1 MGKYFSMGEMMRSQ
15 TADARGISNKC
26 NIEQAG
32 NIQRLIAEVL
42 DPLREAYGKP
52 VRVTS
57 GFRSPELNKAVGGSR
72 TSDHMTGCAADI
84 VGTPNTKGENEKLF
98 KLVQELGLS
107 YDQLIDEKNF
117 RWVHVSFRSKETN
130 RKQVLAM

>member
-1 MGKYFSMGEMMRSQ
+1 MMRSQ

-52 VRVTS
+52 IRVTS

-84 VGTPNTKGENEKLF
+84 VGTPNNKEENKKLF
-98 KLVQELGLS
+98 ELVQELGLS

-130 RKQVLAM
+130 RMQILHL

>member
-15 TADARGISNKC
+15 TADAMGISNKC

-52 VRVTS
+52 IRVTS

-84 VGTPNTKGENEKLF
+84 VGTPITKSENKKLF
-98 KLVQELGLS
+98 ELVQELGLS
-107 YDQLIDEKNF
+107 YDQLIDEKGF

-130 RKQVLAM
+130 RMMILHL

>member
-1 MGKYFSMGEMMRSQ
+1 MRSQ
-15 TADARGISNKC
+15 TADAMGISNKC

-52 VRVTS
+52 IRVTS

-84 VGTPNTKGENEKLF
+84 VGTPNNKKENKKLF
-98 KLVQELGLS
+98 ELVQELGLS
-107 YDQLIDEKNF
+107 YDQLIDEKGF

-130 RKQVLAM
+130 RMMILHL

>member
-1 MGKYFSMGEMMRSQ
+1 MRSQ

-52 VRVTS
+52 IRVTS

-130 RKQVLAM
+130 RKQILHL

>member
-1 MGKYFSMGEMMRSQ
+1 MRSQ

-26 NIEQAG
+26 NIEQAD

-52 VRVTS
+52 IRVTS

-84 VGTPNTKGENEKLF
+84 VGTPNNKEENKKLF
-98 KLVQELGLS
+98 ELVQELGLS

-130 RKQVLAM
+130 RMQILHL

>member
-1 MGKYFSMGEMMRSQ
+1 MRSQ

-52 VRVTS
+52 IRVTS

-84 VGTPNTKGENEKLF
+84 VGTPNNKEENKKLF
-98 KLVQELGLS
+98 ELVQELGLS

-130 RKQVLAM
+130 RMQILHL

>member
-1 MGKYFSMGEMMRSQ
+1 MRSQ

-52 VRVTS
+52 IRVTS

>member
-1 MGKYFSMGEMMRSQ
+1 MRSQ
-15 TADARGISNKC
+15 TADARGINNKC

-32 NIQRLIAEVL
+32 NIQRLIVEVL

-52 VRVTS
+52 IRVTS

-84 VGTPNTKGENEKLF
+84 VGTPNNKEENKKLF
-98 KLVQELGLS
+98 ELVQELGLS

-130 RKQVLAM
+130 RMQILHL